1 MKGAPMKGKTQPVRP
16 MLIHKPLKIN
26 GYDIDVM
33 GIVSNIVYIRWF
45 EDLRFEF
52 LDRYWPF
59 ENMLKSNRSP
69 VLSTTHVKYRYPLTI
84 YDRPFGMLWISD
96 LGRAKWTVSIEIATE
111 ERINCTGTQTGYF
124 LDLTTKRPV
133 PLPTELRKE
142 YERLTSQ

>member
-16 MLIHKPLKIN
+16 ILIQKPLKIN

-33 GIVSNIVYIRWF
+33 GIVSNIVYIR
-45 EDLRFEF
+45 
-52 LDRYWPF
+52 
-59 ENMLKSNRSP
+59 
-69 VLSTTHVKYRYPLTI
+69 
-84 YDRPFGMLWISD
+84 MLWISD

-111 ERINCTGTQTGYF
+111 ESINCTGTQTGFF